1 MKLTGRK
8 RAAAF
13 LVCAG
18 MVMVFLT
25 GCGSQLKAAFEEQ
38 AGNNSYELITVS
50 TQERAT
56 SFVANLAVGETSVS
70 YDDYEIEYASAAG
83 LFDLTNHEVVFAY
96 NMHSKLYM
104 ASLTKLMTALVAVKY
119 GSLDQTLTATDAVT
133 ITESG
138 AQLAGISAG
147 DTMTLEQALNILL
160 IYSAN
165 DVANLIAENIGGSVD
180 AFVEMMNEEANALG
194 ATNTHFTNPHG
205 LHDNDHYT
213 TVYDLYLIFQE
224 AVKYEAITQ
233 IISQSSYSTTY
244 YDSSGNAKNITV
256 NTTNAF
262 FRQLYVTPE
271 NITILGGKTGYT
283 DQAGQCLA
291 LYVKD
296 VNGNPY
302 IGIILHSYDRDSVYG
317 EMKTM
322 LELVNTPG
330 AS

>member
-1 MKLTGRK
+1 MKHTDRK
-8 RAAAF
+8 RTLAF
-13 LVCAG
+13 LLSVVLAVG
-18 MVMVFLT
+18 FLT
-25 GCGSQLKAAFEEQ
+25 GCGTTLQAAYEEQ
-38 AGNNSYELITVS
+38 AGNNSYELITIS

-56 SFVANLAVGETSVS
+56 SFAANLAVGETSVA
-70 YDDYEIEYASAAG
+70 YDGFEIENASSAG
-83 LFDLTNHEVVFAY
+83 LFDLTSNEVVYAF
-96 NMHSKLYM
+96 NMHAQLYM

-119 GSLDQTLTATDAVT
+119 GSLDQTLTATDSVT

-138 AQLAGISAG
+138 AQLAGIKAG

-165 DVANLIAENIGGSVD
+165 DAANLIAENIGGSID
-180 AFVEMMNEEANALG
+180 EFIEMMNEEANALG
-194 ATNTHFTNPHG
+194 ATNTHFTNAHG
-205 LHDNDHYT
+205 LHDDDHYT

-244 YDSSGNAKNITV
+244 YNASGTAQTISV

-262 FRQLYVTPE
+262 FKQLYAAPE

-283 DQAGQCLA
+283 NQAGQCLA
-291 LYVKD
+291 LYAKD

-302 IGIILHSYDRDSVYG
+302 IAIILNSASRDDVYG
-317 EMKTM
+317 QMKLL
-322 LELVNTPG
+322 LELV
-330 AS
+330 S

>member
-1 MKLTGRK
+1 MKHTGRK
-8 RAAAF
+8 RTLAF
-13 LVCAG
+13 L
-18 MVMVFLT
+18 MVTVLTVGFLS
-25 GCGSQLKAAFEEQ
+25 GCGTTLQATYEEQ
-38 AGNNSYELITVS
+38 AGNNSYELITIS

-56 SFVANLAVGETSVS
+56 SFAANLAVGETSVA
-70 YDDYEIEYASAAG
+70 YDGFEIENASAAG
-83 LFDLTNHEVVFAY
+83 LFDLTNNEVVYAF
-96 NMHSKLYM
+96 NMHAQLYM

-119 GSLDQTLTATDAVT
+119 GSLDQTLTASSSVT

-138 AQLAGISAG
+138 AQLAGLKAG

-165 DVANLIAENIGGSVD
+165 DVANLIAENIGGSID
-180 AFVEMMNEEANALG
+180 EFIELMNEEANALG
-194 ATNTHFTNPHG
+194 ATNTHFTNAHG
-205 LHDNDHYT
+205 LHDDDHYT

-244 YDSSGNAKNITV
+244 YDASGTAKTISV

-262 FRQLYVTPE
+262 FKQLYEAPE

-283 DQAGQCLA
+283 NEAGQCLA
-291 LYVKD
+291 LYAKD

-302 IGIILHSYDRDSVYG
+302 IAIILNSSSRDDVYG
-317 EMKTM
+317 QMKLM
-322 LELVNTPG
+322 LELVN
-330 AS
+330 

>member
-8 RAAAF
+8 KTVAF
-13 LVCAG
+13 LLCVCMA
-18 MVMVFLT
+18 MTFLT
-25 GCGSQLKAAFEEQ
+25 SCGTDLKAAFEEQ
-38 AGNNSYELITVS
+38 GGNNSYELITVS
-50 TQERAT
+50 TEERAT
-56 SFVANLAVGETSVS
+56 SFAANLAVGETSVS
-70 YDDYEIEYASAAG
+70 YDDFEIEYASAAG
-83 LFDLTNHEVVFAY
+83 LFDLTNHEVIYAY

-104 ASLTKLMTALVAVKY
+104 ASLTKLMTAVVAVKY

-133 ITESG
+133 ITENG
-138 AQLAGISAG
+138 AQLAGLSAG

-165 DVANLIAENIGGSVD
+165 DVANLIAENIGGSVE

-224 AVKYEAITQ
+224 AVKYDAITQ
-233 IISQSSYSTTY
+233 IISQSSYTTTY
-244 YDSSGNAKNITV
+244 YDAYGTAKTISV
-256 NTTNAF
+256 NTTNAY
-262 FRQLYVTPE
+262 FRQLYETPE

-302 IGIILHSYDRDSVYG
+302 IGIILDSYDRDSVYG

-322 LELVNTPG
+322 LELINNSGTF
-330 AS
+330 